1 MADMEKIFLNHFG
14 KGDIKTPEKHMC
26 YLNNKSDAIIECTAK
41 QHTERNSSSE
51 RGTTTLL
58 FSVHPSFLFAT
69 TSSRPINNGRTS
81 HQLLLYEHVL
91 ASSRLYPKSLGRC
104 LVSHFHHIQEQ
115 TSMYISNLGTRAST
129 NSWLEHRSHRHH
141 SNVSLLGNTAIL
153 PRKHW
158 NPLRHCHK
166 CSVTRL
172 LTTVSRQPVCKLKS
186 KHKWYSK
193 GPRTTSKCTGKWS

>member
-14 KGDIKTPEKHMC
+14 KGDIKTPEKHVC

-58 FSVHPSFLFAT
+58 FSVLPSFLFAT

-91 ASSRLYPKSLGRC
+91 ASSRCTPE
-104 LVSHFHHIQEQ
+104 VW
-115 TSMYISNLGTRAST
+115 ADA
-129 NSWLEHRSHRHH
+129 W
-141 SNVSLLGNTAIL
+141 
-153 PRKHW
+153 
-158 NPLRHCHK
+158 
-166 CSVTRL
+166 SVIFTIY
-172 LTTVSRQPVCKLKS
+172 KS
-186 KHKWYSK
+186 KLL
-193 GPRTTSKCTGKWS
+193 CTYPT